1 MKKHLPSTVT
11 EAEKQKLRE
20 FIKSTKD
27 IHARDRAR
35 AVLKR
40 MEGASRQEIAAF
52 LEVNKDTVSNWITW
66 YRQRGIEGLKSQWKG
81 GNKYKVSP
89 LQKQEIKR
97 VVKKNTPRQLGIG
110 KDFWDVPLLKRYV
123 HKTYN
128 VRYRSD
134 RSYHRLFAFI
144 GFTYHKPVKQDKKR
158 KEEKVAEFEE
168 NLRKKGEFVRKLMW
182 SFSSKT
188 R

>member
-1 MKKHLPSTVT
+1 MKQHLPSTAT

-20 FIKSTKD
+20 FIKKSKD
-27 IHARDRAR
+27 THGVERAR

-40 MEGASRQEIAAF
+40 MDGYSREHIAQF

-66 YRQRGIEGLKSQWKG
+66 YRKRGIAGLQSNWKG
-81 GNKYKVSP
+81 GNKYKLSP
-89 LQKQEIKR
+89 TQKKEIKH
-97 VVKKNTPRQLGIG
+97 VIKTTSPREVGYG
-110 KDFWDVPLLKRYV
+110 KDFWDVPLLARYV
-123 HKTYN
+123 YETYK

-144 GFTYHKPVKQDKKR
+144 GFSYHKPVKQDRKR
-158 KEEKVAEFEE
+158 NEQKVKEFEE
-168 NLRKKGEFVRKLMW
+168 SLQKKGEFVRKMLW
-182 SFSSKT
+182 SSLKT